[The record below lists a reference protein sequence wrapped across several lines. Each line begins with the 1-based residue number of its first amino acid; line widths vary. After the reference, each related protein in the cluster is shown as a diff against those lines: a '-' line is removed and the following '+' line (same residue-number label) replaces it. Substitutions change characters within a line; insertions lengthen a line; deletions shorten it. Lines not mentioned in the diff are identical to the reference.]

1 MSGKYTKPLK
11 ESKDVDQLEIRLLK
25 KIQSIDKW
33 RVDNLDVEKFPG
45 LNSSLKETVNVMIEC
60 SEFIHETCRV
70 WEENYHLKMINQ
82 AQLKSNELLSSELS
96 RYKAARSLI
105 LSQDGEEILR
115 TAVLQI
121 KSLLN
126 HTDLS
131 EF

>member
-1 MSGKYTKPLK
+1 MAKYQKLLK
-11 ESKDVDQLEIRLLK
+11 QSQDVDQLEIRLLK
-25 KIQSIDKW
+25 KIQSI
-33 RVDNLDVEKFPG
+33 EKYRAEYCSPSINEK
-45 LNSSLKETVNVMIEC
+45 LNAALRDTVCIMIEC

-82 AQLKSNELLSSELS
+82 AHLKSNELLESELN
-96 RYKAARSLI
+96 RYKAAKSLL

-126 HTDLS
+126 HSDLK